1 MNEKLKILAQRR
13 LPDIIG
19 LLRRNKLTGRVVKE
33 GIAPNR
39 MTVSR
44 WAHGQQKATDEQL
57 AALADFC
64 ARHLNV
70 KVGAS
75 DKEWASRLASQT
87 SLRDLRGRAGLTQR
101 DVATAIGVSR
111 QTYLQAEQTDVGAV
125 AEQARKYLQTQIPSA

>member
-1 MNEKLKILAQRR
+1 M
-13 LPDIIG
+13 
-19 LLRRNKLTGRVVKE
+19 
-33 GIAPNR
+33 
-39 MTVSR
+39 
-44 WAHGQQKATDEQL
+44 

-64 ARHLNV
+64 ARRLNV

-125 AEQARKYLQTQIPSA
+125 AEQARKYLQTQMRSA